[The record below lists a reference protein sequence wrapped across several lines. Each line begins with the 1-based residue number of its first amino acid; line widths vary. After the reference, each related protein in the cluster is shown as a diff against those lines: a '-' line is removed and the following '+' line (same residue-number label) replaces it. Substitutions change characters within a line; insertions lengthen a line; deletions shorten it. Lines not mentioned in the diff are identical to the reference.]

1 MGRGCQTDM
10 ASEQLGELFGR
21 IHAGF
26 RRTLGKGALLS
37 DPAMLALHRRLLSL
51 DPEKLLHRPLGET
64 RFVVV
69 DTETTGLQAYA
80 GDEICSIALIEMQG
94 LELTGR
100 EFNSLIFPGRK
111 IPAASTR
118 IHHLTDADVKDAPVI
133 EEVMQEIADFI
144 GESVLVGHHIGFD
157 IRFLNKILQRE
168 LLCHLKHPWLDTM
181 LLYLAHTGRVGHYT
195 LEDVADYTRVEV
207 QGRHTARGDAIT
219 TAEVFRHIASVL
231 TEREN
236 PVNRLIHRQYSLGHY

>member
-1 MGRGCQTDM
+1 M
-10 ASEQLGELFGR
+10 ASEQLGELLGR

-37 DPAMLALHRRLLSL
+37 DPEMLALHRRLLSV
-51 DPEKLLHRPLGET
+51 DPKRLVNQPLRET
-64 RFVVV
+64 RFVVL
-69 DTETTGLQAYA
+69 DTETTGTQAYA
-80 GDEICSIALIEMQG
+80 GDEICSIALVEMQG

-100 EFNSLIFPGRK
+100 EFSSLIFPGRA

-118 IHHLTDADVKDAPVI
+118 IHHLTDADVAQAPLI

-181 LLYLAHTGRVGHYT
+181 LLYLMHTGRVGHYT
-195 LEDVADYTRVEV
+195 LEEVAGYARVEV

-219 TAEVFRHIASVL
+219 TAEVFRRIAPVL
-231 TEREN
+231 SGYKN
-236 PVNRLIHRQYSLGHY
+236 PVNELIRRQYELGHF

>member
-1 MGRGCQTDM
+1 M
-10 ASEQLGELFGR
+10 ASEQLGDLLGR

-37 DPAMLALHRRLLSL
+37 DPAMLTLHQRLLSV
-51 DPEKLLHRPLGET
+51 DPKKLQNQPLRET

-80 GDEICSIALIEMQG
+80 GDEICSIALIEMRG
-94 LELTGR
+94 LERTGR
-100 EFNSLIFPGRK
+100 EFNSLIFPGRS
-111 IPAASTR
+111 IPAASSR
-118 IHHLTDADVKDAPVI
+118 IHHLTDADVQNAPVI
-133 EEVMQEIADFI
+133 EEVMEEIIDFI

-157 IRFLNKILQRE
+157 MRFLNKLLRQE

-181 LLYLAHTGRVGHYT
+181 LLYLVHTGRVGHYT
-195 LEDVADYTRVEV
+195 LEEVADHARVEV

-219 TAEVFRHIASVL
+219 TAEVFKRIAPVL
-231 TEREN
+231 SEYDK
-236 PVNRLIHRQYSLGHY
+236 PVHKLIHQQYELGHF

>member
-1 MGRGCQTDM
+1 M

-26 RRTLGKGALLS
+26 RRTLSKGALLS
-37 DPAMLALHRRLLSL
+37 DPDMLALHQRLLSINPKQL
-51 DPEKLLHRPLGET
+51 VTKPLEET
-64 RFVVV
+64 RFVVI

-100 EFNSLIFPGRK
+100 EFNTLVFPGRK
-111 IPAASTR
+111 IPAESTR
-118 IHHLTDADVKDAPVI
+118 IHHLTDEDVKDAPLI
-133 EEVMQEIADFI
+133 EEVMLEIADFI

-181 LLYLAHTGRVGHYT
+181 LLYLVHTGRVGHYT
-195 LEDVADYTRVEV
+195 LEEVADYAKVEV

-219 TAEVFRHIASVL
+219 TAEVFRRIASVL
-231 TEREN
+231 TEYNN
-236 PVNRLIHRQYSLGHY
+236 PVDKLIHRQYELGHF